1 MKIVK
6 LEIDENSILAGIDA
20 VALVEQP
27 AIEEDFMYFSKQ
39 EFADTFNDYPQSAV
53 DAAKQGIKRNK
64 ENDNKCATQ
73 VGKVRAQQLV
83 NGENLSLDTIRRMRS
98 FLIRQKD
105 NYDLAISRKDYD
117 ACGYISYLLWGGP
130 SALPW
135 AEKKLRQA
143 GEEFDLEAGT
153 LPDYNNEVS
162 GSLIEK
168 EFDLDDACTAGYKAL
183 GVKIKNGRTVPN
195 CIPIDSFESALTEE
209 IIKSEFDI
217 VTRIEGIPVYSMKE
231 EAIAKSKEIGCEGYH
246 EHTLA
251 SGEIV
256 YMPCDSHD
264 EATDN
269 ILKETFILDSLDDQ
283 IQDAILGELEIRGL
297 TDSEMAD
304 AGYIEV
310 DKQAFYNQLFAS
322 IIATPNKP
330 STADFGQISVRY
342 QYDGPQDDKNR
353 KFCARLMKLNKV
365 FRREDINSLSIQGTN
380 EEFGIYDIFR
390 YKGSYN
396 CRHRFIEKFYKR
408 ESLLGNTTIG
418 KKALAISDRILDGT
432 TTNNPVIQ
440 KTGKSDKVPGLAKT
454 SFAALDEKMMLVS
467 PLMIPNKLIPR
478 IDDDNNEYYV
488 YFTADTIRKLSYKMM
503 KDKLVDSVN
512 LEHDNSNKVED
523 AYMVESWIIEDE
535 MNDKSRKYG
544 FDLPKGTWMSIY
556 KVDNQDIWNNYIKKG
571 VVKGLSVEGFF
582 QSYAMSKTQ
591 CKAGVQCACG
601 KSDDANG
608 LCDGSHLK
616 N

>member
-39 EFADTFNDYPQSAV
+39 EFADTFNDYPQSAI

-64 ENDNKCATQ
+64 EINNKCATQ

-162 GSLIEK
+162 GSIVEKLI
-168 EFDLDDACTAGYKAL
+168 F
-183 GVKIKNGRTVPN
+183 
-195 CIPIDSFESALTEE
+195 EE
-209 IIKSEFDI
+209 IVKQEMNI
-217 VTRIEGIPVYSMKE
+217 VTRIEGIPVYSMKD
-231 EAIAKSKEIGCEGYH
+231 EAIAKSKEIGCEGFH

-251 SGEIV
+251 SGEV
-256 YMPCDSHD
+256 VFMPCSTHD

-269 ILKETFILDSLDDQ
+269 ILKDTFLLDSLDDQ

-310 DKQAFYNQLFAS
+310 DKQAFHNELFAS

-342 QYDGPQDDKNR
+342 KYDGPQDDKNR

-365 FRREDINSLSIQGTN
+365 FRREDINNLSIKGTN
-380 EEFGIYDIFR
+380 TEFGIYDIFR

-396 CRHRFIEKFYKR
+396 CRHRFQERFYKR

-432 TTNNPVIQ
+432 TTNNAVIQ
-440 KTGKSDKVPGLAKT
+440 KTGKVDKVPGLAKT
-454 SFAALDEKMMLVS
+454 MFAKLEDKMMLMG
-467 PLMIPNKLIPR
+467 PLMVPNKLIVR
-478 IDDDNNEYYV
+478 VDDNNEEYYV
-488 YFTADTIRKLSYKMM
+488 YFTADTIKKIAYKMM
-503 KDKLVDSVN
+503 KDKLIDRVN
-512 LEHDNSNKVED
+512 IEHDNSDSVDD
-523 AYMVESWIIEDE
+523 AYLVESWIIENKE
-535 MNDKSRKYG
+535 NDKSKDYG
-544 FDLPKGTWMSIY
+544 FNLPIGTWMGTY
-556 KVDNQDIWNNYIKKG
+556 KIDNQRIWDDYILTG
-571 VVKGLSVEGFF
+571 MVKGFSVEGYFE
-582 QSYAMSKTQ
+582 SYAMSKTK
-591 CKAGVQCACG
+591 CRKNGECACG
-601 KSDDANG
+601 MTNNQNG

-616 N
+616 IK